1 MIRYEDEDEII
12 RKYAV
17 VAPVDVKAIIREIGL
32 TYVERHMPPGESG
45 WIEYDG
51 WTCTIA
57 VNANEGPQR
66 KRFTAAH
73 ELGHFLYHRDLLKKH
88 RHLDRLFDEA
98 ANRNAVAPLTYQH
111 EVQANNFA
119 ARLLM
124 PKQTIER
131 EIEGGNDTLDGLA
144 RTFDVSRAAMEYRLR
159 SLRFEE
165 RVRGL
170 RSVA

>member
-1 MIRYEDEDEII
+1 MMIDYKNENEIVQ
-12 RKYAV
+12 KYAK

-32 TYVERHMPPGESG
+32 TYVERHMEAGESG

-57 VNANEGPQR
+57 VNIDEGPQR

-73 ELGHFLYHRDLLKKH
+73 ELGHFLYHRDLLTKH

-98 ANRNAVAPLTYQH
+98 STRNPTSPLDYAH

-124 PKQTIER
+124 PQQTIDR
-131 EIEGGNDTLDGLA
+131 EIALGNNTLQGLA
-144 RTFDVSRAAMEYRLR
+144 SKFDVSRTAMEYRLKNIGWLDR
-159 SLRFEE
+159 L
-165 RVRGL
+165 VDTK
-170 RSVA
+170 AA